1 MPARKEEFLQFAAE
15 NPEMLWVRKNNEH
28 RGIVVQKQNEIR
40 FDDGNHFIQEYI
52 SNPLLIDGRFG
63 KFLLLFVL
71 CFFFE
76 FIFFFVG
83 F

>member
-71 CFFFE
+71 CFFF
-76 FIFFFVG
+76 
-83 F
+83 